1 MDFEQSF
8 TRLLGHEG
16 GYSNRRL
23 ADDPGGAT
31 MWGITIAT
39 ARANGYTG
47 DMRDLSQEVA
57 RAIYRRQYWDA
68 IKADALPEALRYPMF
83 DAAVNS
89 GPGQAA
95 KWLQRS
101 VGVFEDGAIGPI
113 TIKACGAIPAGI
125 IAARLAG
132 HRLMFMTS
140 LPNWVGNARGWSKRI
155 AQTLM
160 EA

>member
-1 MDFEQSF
+1 MQFDQAFD
-8 TRLLGHEG
+8 RLLKHEG

-23 ADDPGGAT
+23 ADDPGGET
-31 MWGITIAT
+31 MWGVTIGT
-39 ARANGYTG
+39 ARAAGYTG
-47 DMRDLSQEVA
+47 AMKDLSLETA
-57 RAIYRRQYWDA
+57 RAIYRAQFWNA
-68 IKADALPEALRYPMF
+68 VKADALPEALRYPLF

-101 VGVFEDGAIGPI
+101 IGSFEDGVIGPI
-113 TIKACGAIPAGI
+113 TIKACGNIPAGI
-125 IAARLAG
+125 IASRIAG

-140 LPNWVGNARGWSKRI
+140 LANWQANARGWSKRI
-155 AQTLM
+155 ASTLM